1 MFQDSSKIGR
11 NLKEKV
17 ERGLDEANGKCGS
30 RGLHRRAQ
38 LIKEKIT
45 NSVNLSFEAYTQKTH
60 SQPQFIR

>member
-45 NSVNLSFEAYTQKTH
+45 VNLSFEAYTQETH